1 MRNRI
6 TQYINYQPPR
16 VVGGSE
22 DFQEALANQN
32 NSAACAI
39 AYDKG
44 YDAGKDEGRE
54 EMRIILNKHH
64 RAAIQTLEHR
74 LQQTCEDSFA
84 AGVVVTVAAM
94 LCVMVGIAYWRM

>member
-1 MRNRI
+1 MPENRMKRYFEN
-6 TQYINYQPPR
+6 TT
-16 VVGGSE
+16 GGLTESDVRE
-22 DFQEALANQN
+22 TLGQQLEHRPN

-64 RAAIQTLEHR
+64 RAAIAIAEHEGYTQGAWDVAVYCSVVAGALVLVWWR
-74 LQQTCEDSFA
+74 L
-84 AGVVVTVAAM
+84 
-94 LCVMVGIAYWRM
+94 L